1 MCDLGRPF
9 CTFTPSVQEDS
20 FAHWKRQGNW
30 DSQSARF
37 LRMCERGGAKS
48 TDAQRVRTEGLFLCA
63 IWDVPFAHP
72 ATLQVRSGTS
82 LSHIRTPRSGAFL
95 LHIAFVCPGVQ

>member
-37 LRMCERGGAKS
+37 LRMCERDVPNRTEEKM
-48 TDAQRVRTEGLFLCA
+48 VRTE
-63 IWDVPFAHP
+63 
-72 ATLQVRSGTS
+72 
-82 LSHIRTPRSGAFL
+82 
-95 LHIAFVCPGVQ
+95 